1 MSLQPHFTRESCKL
15 LLRVPQVFSILPYTC
30 SLGGLCNQVRKCD
43 TVHLFLLW
51 MRVGL
56 TIFFFI
62 QITWE
67 VGLPRIR
74 QRGEGGGLNG
84 KRTLNRDCVNV
95 LSGFAVKSPLIKPPP
110 LYVYNHWGFQTDE
123 QEQMSRDQRTFSPAD
138 PPDVGKKFFS
148 ALTIFL
154 PKNVLYHYR
163 NLVMTLLEKW
173 RLHLQEIL
181 YDNQSLKAYF
191 PISGTACEICWI

>member
-1 MSLQPHFTRESCKL
+1 M
-15 LLRVPQVFSILPYTC
+15 
-30 SLGGLCNQVRKCD
+30 GGL
-43 TVHLFLLW
+43 F
-51 MRVGL
+51 
-56 TIFFFI
+56 
-62 QITWE
+62 
-67 VGLPRIR
+67 
-74 QRGEGGGLNG
+74 G
-84 KRTLNRDCVNV
+84 KRTLNRDCIHV

-163 NLVMTLLEKW
+163 NLVMTLLDK
-173 RLHLQEIL
+173 
-181 YDNQSLKAYF
+181 
-191 PISGTACEICWI
+191 